1 MADYAELY
9 RRLFRATAKAI
20 DLLQRAQ
27 QETEELYISAKPFPI
42 PIKKSDAADAPLR
55 KATDVQEKLGCRK
68 TTRARFGAPASL
80 VM

>member
-9 RRLFRATAKAI
+9 RRLFRATTKAI

-42 PIKKSDAADAPLR
+42 PIKKSDTADDP
-55 KATDVQEKLGCRK
+55 
-68 TTRARFGAPASL
+68 PAQGD
-80 VM
+80 